1 MPDKKIEEKKAIIA
15 EVRPVPPPRRRSEWR
30 GSALSIYAAN
40 VLTYPLVAGDALR
53 QKKAAGA
60 PAGKAAAGKAA
71 EGQAGQEVKEV
82 AVLQHVLDALM
93 A

>member
-40 VLTYPLVAGDALR
+40 VLTL
-53 QKKAAGA
+53 
-60 PAGKAAAGKAA
+60 
-71 EGQAGQEVKEV
+71 
-82 AVLQHVLDALM
+82 
-93 A
+93 